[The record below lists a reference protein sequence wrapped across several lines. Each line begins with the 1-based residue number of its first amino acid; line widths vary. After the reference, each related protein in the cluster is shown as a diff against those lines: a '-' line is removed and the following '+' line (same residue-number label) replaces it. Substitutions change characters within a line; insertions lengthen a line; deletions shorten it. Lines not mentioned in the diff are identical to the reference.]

1 MNTIAR
7 LFNRAHDKSSTTVS
21 SSDAV
26 KLEKNVEGKR
36 CEDMNSQL
44 SNAPASAS
52 EAQDGHVRNDGESEM
67 SQQQHSIVAKEI
79 DTSAITGL
87 RAITALQIACGHW
100 LLFFGN
106 NSNPYLDFQ
115 GGIAVSTFFL
125 ITGFVMQVGY
135 SEKVESP
142 RFHYWEFIKRRY
154 VRMLPLHWF
163 ALAWYAPFIAI
174 NYRTIANDYNFWQN
188 KSGEIN
194 LIMGIVLTPFLM
206 HSWIFSLCYW
216 NSVCWSLSCQLG
228 YYFTFPWLSRKLN
241 MWSKRFEENA
251 AKVSPT
257 DAESQSDED
266 KFGAV
271 QKSYRKYIWYAYHA
285 SYAAPLTLIG
295 ALNSPTFRNIWR
307 DEHFEARA
315 HAVVTALDNDL
326 DGMRAYFCGR
336 AWFPV
341 RIPLFFMGMLLGA
354 MRLRLARYGVKT
366 DVERFWTRFTDF
378 GSLFLG
384 TWLIT
389 CIVCSGIVSDSKN
402 IRIFNE
408 FFLTAPVA
416 FWLYGVTIARNSY
429 TVRALRHP
437 VPQALGTWSFAMYLL
452 QFPLFTSW
460 AAFEYDTMHV
470 FPECDRTSPNVHV
483 WADCFHNFSS
493 ETQLPNVVVIA
504 FIFFLVLV
512 AFLCHHV
519 IEKPANKLMARLL
532 FSRR

>member
-1 MNTIAR
+1 MNFNLITKIFR
-7 LFNRAHDKSSTTVS
+7 LGNDRTADTES
-21 SSDAV
+21 SSSETVHKEKSEDAS
-26 KLEKNVEGKR
+26 R
-36 CEDMNSQL
+36 RDEDTNSQP
-44 SNAPASAS
+44 SNAPASLRDACDDPVTQS
-52 EAQDGHVRNDGESEM
+52 NQTV
-67 SQQQHSIVAKEI
+67 VAKEI

-106 NSNPYLDFQ
+106 NSHPYLDFQ

-135 SEKVESP
+135 HEKVGSSSF
-142 RFHYWEFIKRRY
+142 RYWDFIKRRY
-154 VRMLPLHWF
+154 ARMLPLHWF

-188 KSGEIN
+188 KSGEVN
-194 LIMGIVLTPFLM
+194 LIMGIALTPFLM

-228 YYFTFPWLSRKLN
+228 YYFTFPWLARKLN
-241 MWSKRFEENA
+241 TLTVKFEENA
-251 AKVSPT
+251 TIASPT
-257 DAESQSDED
+257 DTESQSDEE
-266 KFGAV
+266 KFQTV
-271 QKSYRKYIWYAYHA
+271 QKSYRKYIWFAYHA
-285 SYAAPLTLIG
+285 SYAAPLSLIG
-295 ALNSPTFRNIWR
+295 ALNSSTFRNIWR
-307 DEHFEARA
+307 DDDFEGRA

-341 RIPLFFMGMLLGA
+341 RIPLFFMGMLLGS
-354 MRLRLARYGVKT
+354 MRLRLARHGVKP
-366 DVERFWTRFTDF
+366 DVERFWTKYTDY
-378 GSLFLG
+378 GSCIMSC
-384 TWLIT
+384 WLVT
-389 CIVCSGIVSDSKN
+389 CIVCSRVVSDSKN

-429 TVRALRHP
+429 TVHALRHP
-437 VPQALGTWSFAMYLL
+437 VLQAIGTWSFAMYLL

-460 AAFEYDTMHV
+460 AAFEYDTMRV
-470 FPECDRTSPNVHV
+470 FPECDRTAPNVRV

-493 ETQLPNVVVIA
+493 DTQLPNVVVIV
-504 FIFFLVLV
+504 FLFFLVIL
-512 AFLCHHV
+512 AFVCHHV
-519 IEKPANKLMARLL
+519 IEKPGSKLMTRLL
-532 FSRR
+532 VRRR